1 MALGGSRVTQVELP
15 DGSVVYAEVTPVGGT
30 DVSARDR
37 LRLDQAHDLLRGIG
51 RWALDAVRTALPERP
66 DEFELEF
73 GMKLGVKGG
82 SAFWILTE
90 ATGEASFRVCMRW
103 NRCGA
108 LDSVAEADHAG
119 DAASPAAS
127 GP

>member
-1 MALGGSRVTQVELP
+1 MASGGSRISQVELP
-15 DGSVVYAEVTPVGGT
+15 DGSVIYAEVTPIGGT
-30 DVSARDR
+30 DVSARDK
-37 LRLDQAHDLLRGIG
+37 LRLDQADEMLRRVG

-90 ATGEASFRVCMRW
+90 ASGEASFRICMRW
-103 NRCGA
+103 KHSGA
-108 LDSVAEADHAG
+108 LPGAAEADRALG
-119 DAASPAAS
+119 AASPAAS

>member
-1 MALGGSRVTQVELP
+1 MASGGSQVAQVELP
-15 DGSVVYAEVTPVGGT
+15 DGSVIYAEVTPVGGS
-30 DVSARDR
+30 DVSARDK
-37 LRLDQAHDLLRGIG
+37 LRLDQADDLLRRVG

-103 NRCGA
+103 NRSSAPPSMAQADRA
-108 LDSVAEADHAG
+108 LG
-119 DAASPAAS
+119 DTSPAAP

>member
-1 MALGGSRVTQVELP
+1 MASGGSRIAQVELP
-15 DGSVVYAEVTPVGGT
+15 DGSVIYAQVTPIGGT
-30 DVSARDR
+30 DVAARDK
-37 LRLDQAHDLLRGIG
+37 LRLDQADDMLRRVG

-90 ATGEASFRVCMRW
+90 ATGEASFRVSMRW
-103 NRCGA
+103 NRSSA
-108 LDSVAEADHAG
+108 LPDVAQAERALG
-119 DAASPAAS
+119 GASPAAPGS
-127 GP
+127 

>member
-1 MALGGSRVTQVELP
+1 MASGGSRVAQVELP
-15 DGSVVYAEVTPVGGT
+15 DGSVIYAQVTPIGGT
-30 DVSARDR
+30 DVSVRDK
-37 LRLDQAHDLLRGIG
+37 LRLDQADEMLRRVG

-82 SAFWILTE
+82 SVFWILTE

-103 NRCGA
+103 NRSNA
-108 LDSVAEADHAG
+108 LPDAAEAERAPG
-119 DAASPAAS
+119 DASRAAA

>member
-1 MALGGSRVTQVELP
+1 MPSDRTRVAQVELP
-15 DGSVVYAEVTPVGGT
+15 DGGVIYAEVTPIGGG
-30 DVSARDR
+30 DVSARDK
-37 LRLDQAHDLLRGIG
+37 LRLDQAEDLLRRVG

-90 ATGEASFRVCMRW
+90 ASGEASFRVCMRW
-103 NRCGA
+103 NR
-108 LDSVAEADHAG
+108 DSVPPNVAEADRALA
-119 DAASPAAS
+119 DADSASSRP
-127 GP
+127 

>member
-1 MALGGSRVTQVELP
+1 MASGGSRVSQVELP
-15 DGSVVYAEVTPVGGT
+15 DGSVIYAEITPVGGT
-30 DVSARDR
+30 DVSVRDK
-37 LRLDQAHDLLRGIG
+37 LRLDHADEMLRRVG
-51 RWALDAVRTALPERP
+51 RWALDAVRGLPERP

-90 ATGEASFRVCMRW
+90 ATGEASFRICMRW
-103 NRCGA
+103 KRSGGLPGTTEAAPPPGA
-108 LDSVAEADHAG
+108 VST
-119 DAASPAAS
+119 ASS

>member
-1 MALGGSRVTQVELP
+1 MASGGSRVSQLELP
-15 DGSVVYAEVTPVGGT
+15 DGSVIYAEVTPIGGT
-30 DVSARDR
+30 DVSVRDK
-37 LRLDQAHDLLRGIG
+37 LRLDDADEMLRRVG
-51 RWALDAVRTALPERP
+51 RWALEVVRTALPERP

-103 NRCGA
+103 KHSDA
-108 LDSVAEADHAG
+108 LPGVAEAERAEGAANHA
-119 DAASPAAS
+119 SS